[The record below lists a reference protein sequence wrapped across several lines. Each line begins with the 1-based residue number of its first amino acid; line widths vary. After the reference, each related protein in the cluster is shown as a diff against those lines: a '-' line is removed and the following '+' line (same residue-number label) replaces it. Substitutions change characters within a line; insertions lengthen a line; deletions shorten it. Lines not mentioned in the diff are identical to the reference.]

1 MEGLS
6 HNGYP
11 PMPRGRPVS
20 NRLELTP
27 EQITTLKQI
36 AGSRSEELRRVQRA
50 KVFLAAAEGQPQ
62 REIAASVG
70 LSVSAVARMLRK
82 ALQIGPMMALDD
94 LKRSGRPT
102 VIGVEAR
109 TWVKELACT
118 PPKDLPDAPTQALWS
133 MDTLA
138 EYVRK
143 HASEKPFGGELA
155 KASKST
161 IWSILD
167 SDEIKPH
174 RSRYYLEKKDPD
186 FSAKCHEVLLLYK
199 RVEMELVFRD
209 TLSSSSQPNGAVFV
223 SFDEKPG
230 IQAIG
235 NVHPDR
241 RPSADNSDKLIDRF
255 GDARVVVNDLLMHLE
270 PLRPLWIPVNKHGSQ
285 NSLYARKFDEEFFG
299 ELPILTFPAGL
310 CSRCIGGEVTD
321 LPWKTNF
328 LKKAYASQRQ
338 IVPVF
343 VEGRL
348 SNFFYR
354 VDRIRRM
361 LGVKFNIEMLWL
373 SDEMFSQKGKHFRI
387 LVGDPIP
394 VAELQRYGALRD
406 QADYVRKKAYFLENM
421 LLPAENNG

>member
-174 RSRYYLEKKDPD
+174 RIRYYLEKKDPD

-223 SFDEKPG
+223 SYDEKPG

-241 RPSADNSDKLIDRF
+241 RPSADNGFTRRDYEYKRHGTLSLLAGIDLITGKVHSLIRERHKSADFIDFLKLIDATYPEDCVIFMVLDNHTIHTSRETRAYLDTRKGRF
-255 GDARVVVNDLLMHLE
+255 QFVFTPKHASWLNLIEAFFSKMARVSLRGLRVNSKDE
-270 PLRPLWIPVNKHGSQ
+270 LRSH
-285 NSLYARKFDEEFFG
+285 
-299 ELPILTFPAGL
+299 
-310 CSRCIGGEVTD
+310 
-321 LPWKTNF
+321 
-328 LKKAYASQRQ
+328 
-338 IVPVF
+338 
-343 VEGRL
+343 
-348 SNFFYR
+348 
-354 VDRIRRM
+354 
-361 LGVKFNIEMLWL
+361 IERW
-373 SDEMFSQKGKHFRI
+373 
-387 LVGDPIP
+387 
-394 VAELQRYGALRD
+394 VAECNEDPVPFRWKWKMDEVHELINS
-406 QADYVRKKAYFLENM
+406 VI
-421 LLPAENNG
+421 

>member
-174 RSRYYLEKKDPD
+174 RSRCYLEKKDPD

-223 SFDEKPG
+223 SYDEKPG

-241 RPSADNSDKLIDRF
+241 RPSADNGFTRRDYEYKRHGTLSLLAGIDLITGKVHSLIRERHKSADFIDFLKLIDATYPEDCVIFMVLDNHTIHTSRETRAYLDTRKGRF
-255 GDARVVVNDLLMHLE
+255 QFVFTSKHASWLNLIEAFFSKMARVSLRGLRVNSKDE
-270 PLRPLWIPVNKHGSQ
+270 LRSH
-285 NSLYARKFDEEFFG
+285 
-299 ELPILTFPAGL
+299 
-310 CSRCIGGEVTD
+310 
-321 LPWKTNF
+321 
-328 LKKAYASQRQ
+328 
-338 IVPVF
+338 
-343 VEGRL
+343 
-348 SNFFYR
+348 
-354 VDRIRRM
+354 
-361 LGVKFNIEMLWL
+361 IERW
-373 SDEMFSQKGKHFRI
+373 
-387 LVGDPIP
+387 
-394 VAELQRYGALRD
+394 VAECNEDPVPFRWKWKMDEVHELINS
-406 QADYVRKKAYFLENM
+406 VI
-421 LLPAENNG
+421 

>member
-1 MEGLS
+1 
-6 HNGYP
+6 
-11 PMPRGRPVS
+11 MPRGRPVS

-50 KVFLAAAEGQPQ
+50 KVFLAATEGQPQ

-174 RSRYYLEKKDPD
+174 HSRYYLEKKDPD
-186 FSAKCHEVLLLYK
+186 FSAKRHEVLLLYK

-223 SFDEKPG
+223 SYDEKPG

-241 RPSADNSDKLIDRF
+241 RPSADNGFTRRDYEYKRHGTLSLLAGIDLITGKVHSLIRERHKSADFIDFLKLIDATYPEDCVIFMVLDNHTIHTSRETRAYLDTRKGRF
-255 GDARVVVNDLLMHLE
+255 QFVFTPKHASWLNLIEAFFSKMARVSLRGLRVNSKDE
-270 PLRPLWIPVNKHGSQ
+270 LRSH
-285 NSLYARKFDEEFFG
+285 
-299 ELPILTFPAGL
+299 
-310 CSRCIGGEVTD
+310 
-321 LPWKTNF
+321 
-328 LKKAYASQRQ
+328 
-338 IVPVF
+338 
-343 VEGRL
+343 
-348 SNFFYR
+348 
-354 VDRIRRM
+354 
-361 LGVKFNIEMLWL
+361 IERW
-373 SDEMFSQKGKHFRI
+373 
-387 LVGDPIP
+387 
-394 VAELQRYGALRD
+394 VAECNEDTVPFRWKWKMDEVHELINS
-406 QADYVRKKAYFLENM
+406 VI
-421 LLPAENNG
+421 

>member
-94 LKRSGRPT
+94 LKRSGRPA

-118 PPKDLPDAPTQALWS
+118 PPKDLPDGPTQALWS

-174 RSRYYLEKKDPD
+174 RIRYYLEKKDPD

-223 SFDEKPG
+223 SYDEKPG

-241 RPSADNSDKLIDRF
+241 RPSADNGFTRRDYEYKRHGTLSLLAGIDLITGKVHSLIRERHKSADFIDFLKLIDATYPEDCVIFMVLDNHTIHTSRETRAYLDTRKGRF
-255 GDARVVVNDLLMHLE
+255 QFVFTPKHASWLNLIEAFFSKMARVSLRGLRVNSKDE
-270 PLRPLWIPVNKHGSQ
+270 LRSH
-285 NSLYARKFDEEFFG
+285 
-299 ELPILTFPAGL
+299 
-310 CSRCIGGEVTD
+310 
-321 LPWKTNF
+321 
-328 LKKAYASQRQ
+328 
-338 IVPVF
+338 
-343 VEGRL
+343 
-348 SNFFYR
+348 
-354 VDRIRRM
+354 
-361 LGVKFNIEMLWL
+361 IERW
-373 SDEMFSQKGKHFRI
+373 
-387 LVGDPIP
+387 
-394 VAELQRYGALRD
+394 VAECNEDPVPFRWKWKMDEVHELINS
-406 QADYVRKKAYFLENM
+406 VI
-421 LLPAENNG
+421 

>member
-118 PPKDLPDAPTQALWS
+118 PPKDLPDGPTQALWS

-174 RSRYYLEKKDPD
+174 RIRYYLEKKDPD
-186 FSAKCHEVLLLYK
+186 FPAKRHEVLLLYK

-223 SFDEKPG
+223 SYDEKPV

-241 RPSADNSDKLIDRF
+241 RPSADNGFTRRDYEYKRHGTLSLLAGIDLITGKVHSLIRERHKSADFIDFLKLIDATYPEDCVIFMVLDNHTIHTSRETRAYLDTRKGRF
-255 GDARVVVNDLLMHLE
+255 QFVFTPKHASWLNLIEAFFSKMARVSLRGLRVNSKDE
-270 PLRPLWIPVNKHGSQ
+270 LRSH
-285 NSLYARKFDEEFFG
+285 
-299 ELPILTFPAGL
+299 
-310 CSRCIGGEVTD
+310 
-321 LPWKTNF
+321 
-328 LKKAYASQRQ
+328 
-338 IVPVF
+338 
-343 VEGRL
+343 
-348 SNFFYR
+348 
-354 VDRIRRM
+354 
-361 LGVKFNIEMLWL
+361 IERW
-373 SDEMFSQKGKHFRI
+373 
-387 LVGDPIP
+387 
-394 VAELQRYGALRD
+394 VAECNEDPVPFRWKWKMDEVHELINS
-406 QADYVRKKAYFLENM
+406 VI
-421 LLPAENNG
+421 

>member
-6 HNGYP
+6 YNGYP

-174 RSRYYLEKKDPD
+174 RIRYYLEKKDPD

-223 SFDEKPG
+223 SYDEKPG

-241 RPSADNSDKLIDRF
+241 RPSADNGFTRRDYEYKRHGTLSLLAGIDLITGKVHSLIRERHKSADFIDFLKLIDATYPEDCVIFMVLDNHTIHTSRETRAYLDTRKRRF
-255 GDARVVVNDLLMHLE
+255 QFVFTPKHAFWLNLIEAFFSKMARVSLRGLRVNSKDE
-270 PLRPLWIPVNKHGSQ
+270 LRSH
-285 NSLYARKFDEEFFG
+285 
-299 ELPILTFPAGL
+299 
-310 CSRCIGGEVTD
+310 
-321 LPWKTNF
+321 
-328 LKKAYASQRQ
+328 
-338 IVPVF
+338 
-343 VEGRL
+343 
-348 SNFFYR
+348 
-354 VDRIRRM
+354 
-361 LGVKFNIEMLWL
+361 IERW
-373 SDEMFSQKGKHFRI
+373 
-387 LVGDPIP
+387 
-394 VAELQRYGALRD
+394 VAECNEDPVPFRWKWKMDEVHELINS
-406 QADYVRKKAYFLENM
+406 VI
-421 LLPAENNG
+421 